1 MCLECCFSD
10 SKISLMLYRCASL
23 SLRRLPYVSQFCQ
36 LVAICSV
43 CLFGAMSH
51 SLNMWQPFALLTP
64 HVLQQFQHLVAVCVC
79 VMPHMSWFQ
88 HLVATSVV
96 CVVPNVSLFQHM
108 VAMCVVCI
116 VPHVSRFQHLV
127 AILRVYSLAPEHL
140 TAGPADALPLL
151 LSLVAQ
157 ISTSGEE
164 MDSPPAGTSIML
176 PALCL
181 LHAVSE
187 CDVRKLTLFG
197 KVGFCMG
204 DRTNGLLTVWFTQV
218 VHVCD

>member
-1 MCLECCFSD
+1 
-10 SKISLMLYRCASL
+10 MLYRCASL

-204 DRTNGLLTVWFTQV
+204 DRTNGLLTV
-218 VHVCD
+218 

>member
-1 MCLECCFSD
+1 MLSV
-10 SKISLMLYRCASL
+10 MLYRCASL

-43 CLFGAMSH
+43 CLFGAVSH

-88 HLVATSVV
+88 HLVATCVV
-96 CVVPNVSLFQHM
+96 CIVPNVSLFQHM

-164 MDSPPAGTSIML
+164 MDSPPAGTSVML

-204 DRTNGLLTVWFTQV
+204 DRTNGLLTV
-218 VHVCD
+218 

>member
-204 DRTNGLLTVWFTQV
+204 DRTNGLLTV
-218 VHVCD
+218 

>member
-1 MCLECCFSD
+1 
-10 SKISLMLYRCASL
+10 MLYRCASL

-108 VAMCVVCI
+108 VAMCVVCV

-204 DRTNGLLTVWFTQV
+204 DRTNGLLTV
-218 VHVCD
+218 

>member
-1 MCLECCFSD
+1 MC
-10 SKISLMLYRCASL
+10 
-23 SLRRLPYVSQFCQ
+23 
-36 LVAICSV
+36 
-43 CLFGAMSH
+43 
-51 SLNMWQPFALLTP
+51 
-64 HVLQQFQHLVAVCVC
+64 QFQH
-79 VMPHMSWFQ
+79 Q
-88 HLVATSVV
+88 
-96 CVVPNVSLFQHM
+96 
-108 VAMCVVCI
+108 VAMCVVCVGPNVSQFQHLMAVCVVCV
-116 VPHVSRFQHLV
+116 VPHVSRFQYLVAMCVVCVLPNVSRFQHLV

-157 ISTSGEE
+157 VSTSGEE
-164 MDSPPAGTSIML
+164 MDSPPAGTSVML

-204 DRTNGLLTVWFTQV
+204 DHTNGLLTV
-218 VHVCD
+218 

>member
-1 MCLECCFSD
+1 
-10 SKISLMLYRCASL
+10 MLYRCASL

-88 HLVATSVV
+88 HLVATSVVCVVPNVSLFQHMVATSVV

-204 DRTNGLLTVWFTQV
+204 DRTNGLLTV
-218 VHVCD
+218 

>member
-1 MCLECCFSD
+1 
-10 SKISLMLYRCASL
+10 MLYRCASL

-88 HLVATSVV
+88 HLVATCVV

-204 DRTNGLLTVWFTQV
+204 DRTNGLLTV
-218 VHVCD
+218 